1 MILTSYPPQQIDTKK
16 MIKDLT
22 LQIFYDKI
30 YTYGK
35 LVAEQL
41 KDRYEFQKTALAKQF
56 PFMMRNNIW
65 EGGNTISYKD
75 RVGSIIDSGTLGIG
89 FIGGHNAMVAL
100 LGEGHGTSEESNKV
114 LTQAITILN
123 DVVKEYKDKYH
134 LNYSVLA
141 TPAEGLSGRFTKLDQ
156 KEFGI
161 LKGVNEKEYY
171 VNSFHVDVTQP
182 ISAMDKIKLEAPYH
196 ALTGGGHITYIELD
210 GEAKKNP
217 IVILQVVKAMKD
229 NNIGYGSINHPI
241 DRCKACN
248 HTGLIEQEC
257 PVCSSKDISRTRR
270 ITGYLTGDLDSWNS
284 AKQAEERDRVKHT

>member
-1 MILTSYPPQQIDTKK
+1 

-22 LQIFYDKI
+22 LQIFYDKV

-100 LGEGHGTSEESNKV
+100 LGEGHAISEESNKV
-114 LTQAITILN
+114 LTQAINILN

-156 KEFGI
+156 REFGI
-161 LKGVNEKEYY
+161 QKGVNDKEYY
-171 VNSFHVDVTQP
+171 VNSFHVDVAYP
-182 ISAMDKIKLEAPYH
+182 ISAMDKIKIEAPYH
-196 ALTGGGHITYIELD
+196 ALTKGGHITYIELD

-217 IVILQVVKAMKD
+217 VVILQIIKAMKD

-241 DRCKACN
+241 DRCKSCGY
-248 HTGLIEQEC
+248 TGLIEQEC